1 MPFGMHGIPRPLA
14 ANLDRD
20 RPDPNQTKQRTMK
33 KTAIVITLVTLV
45 AVGIAAAFS
54 VKCSFCN
61 GTGWRGQISCTYCG
75 GDGDIGR

>member
-1 MPFGMHGIPRPLA
+1 VGNSPHSPA
-14 ANLDRD
+14 ENLGREIS
-20 RPDPNQTKQRTMK
+20 DPNQKKQQTMK
-33 KTAIVITLVTLV
+33 KAAIIITLVTLVTLV

-61 GTGWRGQISCTYCG
+61 GTGWRGQFRCNYCG